1 MNADGSGLQRLTTA
15 GTFWAPQFSPDG
27 KHLAVQG
34 DRDIRVITSGRQGGE
49 AADVRAAER
58 HVSELVA

>member
-1 MNADGSGLQRLTTA
+1 MARASSGYHCRHVLGAQ
-15 GTFWAPQFSPDG
+15 FWPDG

-34 DRDIRVITSGRQGGE
+34 DRDIRVITL
-49 AADVRAAER
+49 ADKAVKRLTFERER